1 MIERKTWVATF
12 DGSEARVYGF
22 DRAGRLHELPG
33 ERMTGGHGAHA
44 GEGRATLQAEFGGGE
59 DAQGKE
65 PDPETLTEDGFI
77 DLFAER
83 LETLARQGEFEH
95 LVVAAAPKALGR
107 FRKTVGR
114 ELQEKIRVELD
125 KDYVNTPMKEL
136 EQTLQG
142 RL

>member
-22 DRAGRLHELPG
+22 DREGRLHELPG
-33 ERMTGGHGAHA
+33 ERMTGGHGPHA
-44 GEGRATLQAEFGGGE
+44 GEGRATVQAEYGGGE

-65 PDPETLTEDGFI
+65 QDPENLTEHAFVD
-77 DLFAER
+77 R
-83 LETLARQGEFEH
+83 LARRLSERAAQGDFEH

-107 FRKTVGR
+107 FRKTVDPQL
-114 ELQEKIRVELD
+114 EAKIRVELD
-125 KDYVNTPMKEL
+125 KDYVHTPIKQL
-136 EQTLQG
+136 EETLHG

>member
-22 DRAGRLHELPG
+22 DREGRLHELPG
-33 ERMTGGHGAHA
+33 ERMTGGHGPHA
-44 GEGRATLQAEFGGGE
+44 NEGRATLQAEYGGGQ
-59 DAQGKE
+59 DAQGKD
-65 PDPETLTEDGFI
+65 PDPENLTEAGFV
-77 DLFAER
+77 DLFAKR
-83 LETLARQGEFEH
+83 LETLARQGAFEH
-95 LVVAAAPKALGR
+95 LVVAAAPQALGR

-125 KDYVNTPMKEL
+125 KDYVHTPIKDL
-136 EQTLQG
+136 ERTLHG